1 MLIATLFLSLAAV
14 TTAVRPE
21 IVTPEP
27 TTRAAQFLQTLQQA
41 EEAFENVQREL
52 GLVGAAPLVGLGAEK
67 PVVRADAS
75 RDRKAR
81 VQKVSVKTVR

>member
-27 TTRAAQFLQTLQQA
+27 TTRTSQFLQTLQQA
-41 EEAFENVQREL
+41 EEAFANVQREL

-67 PVVRADAS
+67 PVRPEPP
-75 RDRKAR
+75 RDRKTR
-81 VQKVSVKTVR
+81 VEKVSVKTVR

>member
-27 TTRAAQFLQTLQQA
+27 TTRTAQFLQTLQQA
-41 EEAFENVQREL
+41 EEAFANVQREL

-67 PVVRADAS
+67 PAVRPEPP
-75 RDRKAR
+75 RDRKTR
-81 VQKVSVKTVR
+81 VEKVSVKTVR